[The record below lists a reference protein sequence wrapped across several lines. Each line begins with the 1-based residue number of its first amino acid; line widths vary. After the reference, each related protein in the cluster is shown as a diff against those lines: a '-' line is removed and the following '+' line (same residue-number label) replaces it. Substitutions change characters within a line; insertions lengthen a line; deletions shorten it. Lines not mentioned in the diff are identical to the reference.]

1 MSDFVQAG
9 VIGLGKF
16 GFKFGETLAKQGV
29 NVLGIDNDPE
39 HIKRAQHVFT
49 ETLQSDATSKEALIQ
64 MGVGDLS
71 HVLVSVGE
79 SIAASSMITMYLK
92 ELGVPLVWVKA
103 VNADH
108 AKLLLKIGADDV
120 IIPEEM
126 AAKQLANRL
135 TIPGFIDYFPFNKE
149 MVLKEIVIDKWA
161 GQSLRDIELT
171 KRYHIQAIALKSAKN
186 KEYSFIPRANEP
198 LNAGDVLVVIGEAD
212 RFAKIQ
218 P

>member
-1 MSDFVQAG
+1 MSEFVQAG

-16 GFKFGETLAKQGV
+16 GFKFGETLVKQGV

-49 ETLQSDATSKEALIQ
+49 QTLQADATSKEALVQ
-64 MGVGDLS
+64 MGVGELS

-79 SIAASSMITMYLK
+79 SIAASTMISMYLK

-103 VNADH
+103 INADH
-108 AKLLLKIGADDV
+108 AKLLKKIGADDV

-126 AAKQLANRL
+126 AAKQLASRL
-135 TIPGFIDYFPFNKE
+135 TIPGFIDYFPFNQE
-149 MVLKEIVIDKWA
+149 MVLREVVVDEWSGKTLKEI
-161 GQSLRDIELT
+161 GLT
-171 KRYHIQAIALKSAKN
+171 NKFHIQALAVKKTGGI
-186 KEYSFIPRANEP
+186 EYSFIPKAN
-198 LNAGDVLVVIGEAD
+198 DVLEEGDILVLIGEISS
-212 RFAKIQ
+212 FNQIT

>member
-1 MSDFVQAG
+1 MSEFVQAG

-16 GFKFGETLAKQGV
+16 GFKFGETLVKQGV

-49 ETLQSDATSKEALIQ
+49 QTLQADATSKEALVQ
-64 MGVGDLS
+64 MGVGELS

-79 SIAASSMITMYLK
+79 SIAASTMISMYLK

-103 VNADH
+103 INADH
-108 AKLLLKIGADDV
+108 AKLLKKIGVDDV

-126 AAKQLANRL
+126 AAKQLASRL
-135 TIPGFIDYFPFNKE
+135 TIPGFIDYFPFNQE
-149 MVLKEIVIDKWA
+149 MVLREVVIDEWSGKTLKEI
-161 GQSLRDIELT
+161 GLT
-171 KRYHIQAIALKSAKN
+171 NKFHIQALAVKKTGEI
-186 KEYSFIPRANEP
+186 EYSFIPKAN
-198 LNAGDVLVVIGEAD
+198 DVLEEGDILVLIGEISS
-212 RFAKIQ
+212 FNQIT

>member
-1 MSDFVQAG
+1 MPNFVQAG

-16 GFKFGETLAKQGV
+16 GFKFGETLVQQGV

-39 HIKRAQHVFT
+39 HVKHAQHVFT
-49 ETLQSDATSKEALIQ
+49 QAFQADATSKEALVQ

-71 HVLVSVGE
+71 HVLVSVGD
-79 SIAASSMITMYLK
+79 SIAASTMISMYLK

-103 VNADH
+103 INSDH
-108 AKLLLKIGADDV
+108 AKLLKKIGVDDV

-126 AAKQLANRL
+126 AARQLANRL

-149 MVLKEIVIDKWA
+149 MVLREIVIDKWS
-161 GQSLRDIELT
+161 GLTLRDIALT
-171 KRYHIQAIALKSAKN
+171 KNYHIQALALKKTGEI
-186 KEYSFIPRANEP
+186 KYSFIPKADDP
-198 LNAGDVLVVIGEAD
+198 LNKGDVLVVIGEATN
-212 RFAKIQ
+212 FAKIN

>member
-16 GFKFGETLAKQGV
+16 GFKFGETLVKQGV
-29 NVLGIDNDPE
+29 NVLGIDSNPE
-39 HIKRAQHVFT
+39 HVKRAQHMFT
-49 ETLQSDATSKEALIQ
+49 QSLQADATSKEALSQ

-79 SIAASSMITMYLK
+79 SISASTMITMYLK

-103 VNADH
+103 VHSDH
-108 AKLLLKIGADDV
+108 AKLLRKIGADDV

-126 AAKQLANRL
+126 AARQLANRL

-149 MVLKEIVIDKWA
+149 MVLKEIVIDQWS
-161 GQSLRDIELT
+161 GQTLRDIGLT
-171 KRYHIQAIALKSAKN
+171 NNYHIQAIALKRTTEKN
-186 KEYSFIPRANEP
+186 YSFIPRADEP
-198 LNAGDVLVVIGEAD
+198 LNKDDVLVVIGEIAS
-212 RFAKIQ
+212 FAKIQ